1 MAAYKNATAT
11 VLPVH
16 AFAVK
21 VWALRLGKRTDVQ
34 ITQLEDKLAQGSLE
48 ADTTLETLWRQTG
61 IGQQLHWWNINH
73 PYGVVS
79 EDRLGGNQTMR
90 NLPVGACDTLLF
102 IATCCCSSA

>member
-48 ADTTLETLWRQTG
+48 ADTTLETLMAANWYRPTAPLVEHKPPIWG
-61 IGQQLHWWNINH
+61 C
-73 PYGVVS
+73 V
-79 EDRLGGNQTMR
+79 
-90 NLPVGACDTLLF
+90 
-102 IATCCCSSA
+102 